1 MLMLGR
7 EGEMLNESERLEEKS
22 ERVWRGKKREE
33 RERERERE
41 RKTHE
46 WIQGMKKQKVKK
58 NNYI

>member
-1 MLMLGR
+1 MLGR

-22 ERVWRGKKREE
+22 ERVWRGKKG
-33 RERERERE
+33 ERE

-46 WIQGMKKQKVKK
+46 RIQGMKKEKVKK